1 MINEVI
7 RRVEIMKL
15 TDIREFLK
23 KYLTT
28 ATYTVYWFSLKR
40 ILFFH
45 LWCLLSQT
53 NYKLDFAG
61 INFCEYNDLK

>member
-1 MINEVI
+1 
-7 RRVEIMKL
+7 MKL

-45 LWCLLSQT
+45 LWYLLSH
-53 NYKLDFAG
+53 YRLDFAG